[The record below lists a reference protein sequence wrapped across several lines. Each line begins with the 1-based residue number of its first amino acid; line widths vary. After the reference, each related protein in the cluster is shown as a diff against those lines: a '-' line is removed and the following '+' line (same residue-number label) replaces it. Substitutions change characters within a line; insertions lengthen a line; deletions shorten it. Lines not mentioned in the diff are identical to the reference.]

1 MPPAEKRRAFLFF
14 LPPSFFRPFPFVP
27 FLLTP
32 TNHFPAFSPH
42 RLCSIAY
49 FWLTLHRQTGPCASA
64 RHKNDQI
71 KIIMDIKNRRTI
83 RRYTT
88 QGVDNQLLTRL
99 LQEASQTPTMGNLQL
114 YSVVVTR
121 DAAAKQRLAPAHFNQ
136 PMVTQA
142 PVVLTFCA
150 DFRRTTL
157 WAKERQATPGYD
169 NFLSFIHSNS
179 TRHVVGRR
187 V

>member
-1 MPPAEKRRAFLFF
+1 
-14 LPPSFFRPFPFVP
+14 
-27 FLLTP
+27 
-32 TNHFPAFSPH
+32 
-42 RLCSIAY
+42 
-49 FWLTLHRQTGPCASA
+49 
-64 RHKNDQI
+64 
-71 KIIMDIKNRRTI
+71 MDIKNRRTI

-142 PVVLTFCA
+142 PIVLTFCA

-169 NFLSFIHSNS
+169 NFLSFINAATDTLLYCQSFCNLAEPRDWALASSARRSISPTHSS
-179 TRHVVGRR
+179 TPCNCLASSCP
-187 V
+187 

>member
-14 LPPSFFRPFPFVP
+14 HPLPFSGHSLLCHFCSLRQTI
-27 FLLTP
+27 FLL
-32 TNHFPAFSPH
+32 FSPH

-136 PMVTQA
+136 PMVTQDRKS
-142 PVVLTFCA
+142 VV
-150 DFRRTTL
+150 
-157 WAKERQATPGYD
+157 
-169 NFLSFIHSNS
+169 
-179 TRHVVGRR
+179 
-187 V
+187 

>member
-1 MPPAEKRRAFLFF
+1 
-14 LPPSFFRPFPFVP
+14 
-27 FLLTP
+27 
-32 TNHFPAFSPH
+32 
-42 RLCSIAY
+42 
-49 FWLTLHRQTGPCASA
+49 
-64 RHKNDQI
+64 
-71 KIIMDIKNRRTI
+71 MDIKNRRTI

-142 PVVLTFCA
+142 PIVLTFC
-150 DFRRTTL
+150 
-157 WAKERQATPGYD
+157 TPVRD
-169 NFLSFIHSNS
+169 KIAISCM
-179 TRHVVGRR
+179 
-187 V
+187 